1 MRWTPTRGPQ
11 DPWTPRTITLCGR
24 FFQFHPPRPTLDG
37 PGPDVHLHILYA
49 GGTSHT
55 AGDPAPCHAP
65 DAAKIG

>member
-1 MRWTPTRGPQ
+1 MGQWPNIYARQ
-11 DPWTPRTITLCGR
+11 
-24 FFQFHPPRPTLDG
+24 PRPTLDG
-37 PGPDVHLHILYA
+37 PGPFVHLHILYA